1 MKLDY
6 RKKRDTDCNA
16 LLNYTMEKQFAGE
29 SRILG
34 SPLGPTVNSHVIFR
48 NPFPPQPQ
56 ISHLQNGRLLWDLGH
71 IRTEICD

>member
-48 NPFPPQPQ
+48 NPLPPQASD
-56 ISHLQNGRLLWDLGH
+56 ISLTKQEATLGSGSHQDRDL
-71 IRTEICD
+71 